1 MRGFDAHAASARG
14 LDVRR
19 ARAALKAEIASGE
32 HNFVGLYDRAGESD
46 ADVTLRGLRV
56 EWFLRA
62 VPGVGQTKVTRWLTE
77 LGISPRATL
86 GGLRVRQRAALRD
99 RIQQIQR
106 HYFAH
111 QRGRVVVVVGPSGVG
126 KGTIVRWITERY
138 PEFVVSVSAT
148 TRPPR
153 PGERDGQDYY
163 FVTDGQFDR
172 LIAREG
178 LLEWATVHGT
188 HRYGTPKAPV
198 EDLLDQGKHVILEID
213 IQGMRQVKRRIN
225 RVITVFVEP
234 PSFPELAA
242 RLEARGTE
250 EPREIQRRL
259 KTATK
264 EMRAKG
270 ECDVVIVNDL
280 VEKAGQSI
288 VDLVLASETGQ

>member
-1 MRGFDAHAASARG
+1 MSAFDAHAASARG

-19 ARAALKAEIASGE
+19 ARASLKAEITQGK
-32 HNFVGLYDRAGESD
+32 HNFIGLYDQAGEPN
-46 ADVTLRGLRV
+46 AGVTLSGLRV

-62 VPGVGQTKVTRWLTE
+62 VPGVGHTKVSRWLSE

-86 GGLRVRQRAALRD
+86 GGLRVRQRAALRE
-99 RIQQIQR
+99 RIQIVQR

-111 QRGRVVVVVGPSGVG
+111 QRGRVVVIVGPSGVG

-138 PEFVVSVSAT
+138 PDFVVSVSAT

-163 FVTDGQFDR
+163 FVTEGQFDR
-172 LIAREG
+172 LIASEG

-213 IQGMRQVKRRIN
+213 IQGMRLVKRRID

-234 PSFPELAA
+234 PSFQELAA
-242 RLEARGTE
+242 RLEGRGTE

-259 KTATK
+259 KTATR
-264 EMRAKG
+264 EMKAKG
-270 ECDVVIVNDL
+270 ECDVVIVNDV

-288 VDLVLASETGQ
+288 VDWVLASEKAQ